1 MFLFI
6 LFFFSFNW
14 RQKESS
20 LSHLSF
26 LSFLHKVPMSP
37 MSWSK
42 GKGQTIAAHEVSQI
56 PLSRSNIV
64 QHAMTFNIIKCHIVS
79 QYVTIYCHN
88 SVTMCHNVSQCVT
101 MCHNVS
107 PSTIIHYKHLPALL
121 VEFHIWHAR
130 KPDPAFHDE
139 MMNSFA
145 HQQLGGELWA
155 AILCGNITNVHV
167 GSATWQL
174 KVCGLWK
181 MSWSQTPM

>member
-79 QYVTIYCHN
+79 QYVTI
-88 SVTMCHNVSQCVT
+88 CHNVSQCVT

-107 PSTIIHYKHLPALL
+107 QCVTIHDHPLQASTSTTSRISHLTCSEAGSCISWWND
-121 VEFHIWHAR
+121 EFLRPPTTRWR
-130 KPDPAFHDE
+130 T
-139 MMNSFA
+139 
-145 HQQLGGELWA
+145 LGGNPLWQHHKCTRWQCYLTAQGVWPLKDELIA
-155 AILCGNITNVHV
+155 DSNVV
-167 GSATWQL
+167 
-174 KVCGLWK
+174 V
-181 MSWSQTPM
+181 